1 MTKKRRSLTILLLGL
16 LTTIVPFSI
25 DMYLPGFPD
34 IAQSMNVTSA
44 KVALSLSSFF
54 VGIGL
59 GQLLYGPL
67 LDRFGRKKPLYAGL
81 LLYFICSIGCAYAVS
96 IESLIFLRF
105 VQAIG
110 ACSASIAATAMV
122 RDLFPPEEN
131 AKIFS
136 VLILVLSVSPMLAP
150 TIGSY
155 TSAAF
160 GWQSIFI
167 LLTILGVLIFLGVFF
182 FLPES
187 KLADK
192 NFSLKPPAIIKKYL
206 FVIKEPY
213 FIFFAFIGA
222 LGFAS
227 LFTYIASSP
236 AVFMEHFSLTQKQYG
251 ILFAVLASGLI
262 LASQIN
268 TVLLRR
274 FKSERIILTAVIF
287 QNSIGV
293 LLFLVSFLQLDNFWL
308 IVSLLFF
315 YLSTIGMVMPNATA
329 LAMKPFEKNA
339 GSASALLGFI
349 QMGLGALATVVI
361 GLLNIKTVLP
371 MAMSMLACSVLSLS
385 LIAWSIKFF
394 GRKKLVE
401 TIAIEKDHTLA

>member
-1 MTKKRRSLTILLLGL
+1 MTKNRRSLTILLLGL

-34 IAQSMNVTSA
+34 IAKSMNVPSA

-54 VGIGL
+54 AGIGL

-81 LLYFICSIGCAYAVS
+81 LLYFITSIGCAYAVS
-96 IESLIFLRF
+96 IEALILLRF
-105 VQAIG
+105 IQAIG

-136 VLILVLSVSPMLAP
+136 ILMLVLSVSPMLAP

-155 TSAAF
+155 MSEAF
-160 GWQSIFI
+160 GWKSIFI
-167 LLTILGVLIFLGVFF
+167 LLTILGVLISLGVFF

-187 KLADK
+187 KPSDK
-192 NFSLKPPAIIKKYL
+192 NFSLKPTAIIKNYL
-206 FVIKEPY
+206 SVIKEPY
-213 FIFFAFIGA
+213 FIFYAFIGA

-251 ILFAVLASGLI
+251 LLFAVLASGLI
-262 LASQIN
+262 MASQIN

-274 FKSERIILTAVIF
+274 FKSETIILTSVVF

-293 LLFLVSFLQLDNFWL
+293 LLLLVSFLQLDNFWL
-308 IVSLLFF
+308 IISILFF

-339 GSASALLGFI
+339 GSASSLLGFI
-349 QMGLGALATVVI
+349 QMGLGALATIII
-361 GLLNIKTVLP
+361 GILNIKTVLP
-371 MAMSMLACSVLSLS
+371 MAMSMFACSLLSLS

-394 GRKKLVE
+394 QGKKVAE
-401 TIAIEKDHTLA
+401 TVVVTKDNTFV

>member
-34 IAQSMNVTSA
+34 IARSMNVTSA

-81 LLYFICSIGCAYAVS
+81 LLYLICSIGCAYAVS
-96 IESLIFLRF
+96 IESLILLRF

-131 AKIFS
+131 AKIYS

-155 TSAAF
+155 ISAAF

-167 LLTILGVLIFLGVFF
+167 LLTILGLIISVGVFF

-187 KLADK
+187 KPADK
-192 NFSLKPPAIIKKYL
+192 NFSLKPPAIIEKYL

-268 TVLLRR
+268 TILLRR
-274 FKSERIILTAVIF
+274 FKSERIILTAVVF

-329 LAMKPFEKNA
+329 LAMKPFENNA
-339 GSASALLGFI
+339 GSASSLLGFI
-349 QMGLGALATVVI
+349 QMGLGALATVVV

-371 MAMSMLACSVLSLS
+371 LATSMLACSLLGLTLV
-385 LIAWSIKFF
+385 AWSIKFF
-394 GRKKLVE
+394 GRKKTTE

>member
-1 MTKKRRSLTILLLGL
+1 
-16 LTTIVPFSI
+16 
-25 DMYLPGFPD
+25 
-34 IAQSMNVTSA
+34 
-44 KVALSLSSFF
+44 
-54 VGIGL
+54 
-59 GQLLYGPL
+59 
-67 LDRFGRKKPLYAGL
+67 
-81 LLYFICSIGCAYAVS
+81 
-96 IESLIFLRF
+96 
-105 VQAIG
+105 
-110 ACSASIAATAMV
+110 
-122 RDLFPPEEN
+122 
-131 AKIFS
+131 
-136 VLILVLSVSPMLAP
+136 MLAP

-155 TSAAF
+155 ISAAF

-187 KLADK
+187 RLADK

-236 AVFMEHFSLTQKQYG
+236 AIFMEHFSLTQKQYG

-394 GRKKLVE
+394 GRKKPVE

>member
-67 LDRFGRKKPLYAGL
+67 LDRFGRKNPLYAGL

-136 VLILVLSVSPMLAP
+136 FLMLVLSVSPMLAP

-155 TSAAF
+155 VSAAF
-160 GWQSIFI
+160 GWHSIFI
-167 LLTILGVLIFLGVFF
+167 LLTVLALLISIGVFF

-187 KLADK
+187 KASDK
-192 NFSLKPPAIIKKYL
+192 NFSLRPASIIKNYVS
-206 FVIKEPY
+206 VIKQAY
-213 FIFFAFIGA
+213 FTFYALVGA

-227 LFTYIASSP
+227 LFSYISSSP
-236 AVFMEHFSLTQKQYG
+236 AVFMEHFALTQKQYG
-251 ILFAVLASGLI
+251 LLFA
-262 LASQIN
+262 
-268 TVLLRR
+268 
-274 FKSERIILTAVIF
+274 
-287 QNSIGV
+287 
-293 LLFLVSFLQLDNFWL
+293 
-308 IVSLLFF
+308 
-315 YLSTIGMVMPNATA
+315 
-329 LAMKPFEKNA
+329 
-339 GSASALLGFI
+339 
-349 QMGLGALATVVI
+349 
-361 GLLNIKTVLP
+361 
-371 MAMSMLACSVLSLS
+371 C
-385 LIAWSIKFF
+385 
-394 GRKKLVE
+394 
-401 TIAIEKDHTLA
+401 

>member
-81 LLYFICSIGCAYAVS
+81 LLYFICSIGCAYTVS
-96 IESLIFLRF
+96 IESLIILRF
-105 VQAIG
+105 IQAIG

-150 TIGSY
+150 TIGGY
-155 TSAAF
+155 MSAAF
-160 GWQSIFI
+160 GWQSIFV
-167 LLTILGVLIFLGVFF
+167 LLTVLGVLISLGVFF

-187 KLADK
+187 KAADK
-192 NFSLKPPAIIKKYL
+192 NFSLKPPAIIKNYL
-206 FVIKEPY
+206 FVIKEPH

-401 TIAIEKDHTLA
+401 TLAIEKDHTLA

>member
-155 TSAAF
+155 ISAAF

-371 MAMSMLACSVLSLS
+371 MAMSMLACSLLSLS

-401 TIAIEKDHTLA
+401 TIAIEKDQTLA

>member
-96 IESLIFLRF
+96 IEALIVLRF
-105 VQAIG
+105 LQAIG

-136 VLILVLSVSPMLAP
+136 ILMLVLSVSPMLAP

-155 TSAAF
+155 MSEAF

-167 LLTILGVLIFLGVFF
+167 LLTVLGILISVGVFF

-187 KLADK
+187 KSSDK
-192 NFSLKPPAIIKKYL
+192 NFSLKPHAIIKNYL
-206 FVIKEPY
+206 SVIKEPY
-213 FIFFAFIGA
+213 FIFYAFIGA

-251 ILFAVLASGLI
+251 LVFAVLASGLI
-262 LASQIN
+262 GASQVN

-274 FKSERIILTAVIF
+274 LKSESIILTSVIF
-287 QNSIGV
+287 QTSIGI
-293 LLFLVSFLQLDNFWL
+293 LLLLVSFLQIDNFWL
-308 IVSLLFF
+308 IISLLFF
-315 YLSTIGMVMPNATA
+315 YLSTIGMVMPNGTA
-329 LAMKPFEKNA
+329 LAMRPFEKNA
-339 GSASALLGFI
+339 GSASSLLGFI
-349 QMGLGALATVVI
+349 QMGLGALATIVI
-361 GLLNIKTVLP
+361 GILNIKTVLP
-371 MAMSMLACSVLSLS
+371 MAASMVACSLLSLS
-385 LIAWSIKFF
+385 FVAWSIKFF
-394 GRKKLVE
+394 QRKKIMEIVAA
-401 TIAIEKDHTLA
+401 TKGHRLA